1 MNGAAADLEQVF
13 RADLERIANGF
24 IEAFGLAFADA
35 DPNLSY
41 PPYRWLEFVLLRYV
55 PPTPRRV
62 FLSRGFWRRAAEAP
76 EEVRSAMD
84 NFAQLVRRGEDVN
97 AHQGRGLTAHDISS
111 GTRQNPRTD
120 LLLADFGIHHF
131 HMTDKPVAPGAYSSR
146 SDWLLFAVVRADTL
160 LCVDLKRHPK
170 GVGWAQKDVLKTA
183 VQNWPGA
190 FAEREVKGVT
200 GGEWSDADITR
211 MRTYGG
217 NATHRV
223 GTRVYGFLGGG
234 LTSAGTPVRVHWMAD
249 RIQLEIE
256 GLARQFTDQ
265 NNAAVQFCRD
275 RGVQEPKFRLV
286 LTSDGIAV
294 REEATL
300 VGVPLTAWPGLSAF
314 VPPWAISRLDAEVKR
329 GSGH

>member
-1 MNGAAADLEQVF
+1 MSGTAADLEQVF

-41 PPYRWLEFVLLRYV
+41 SPYRWLEFVLLRYV

-97 AHQGRGLTAHDISS
+97 AYQGRGLTAHDISS

-131 HMTDKPVAPGAYSSR
+131 HVTDDPVAPGAYSRR
-146 SDWLLFAVVRADTL
+146 SDWLLFAVVCADAL
-160 LCVDLKRHPK
+160 LCIDVKRHPK
-170 GVGWAQKDVLKTA
+170 GVGWAQKDVLETA

-211 MRTYGG
+211 MRTYGV
-217 NATHRV
+217 NTAHRI
-223 GTRVYGFLGGG
+223 GSRVYGALNGG
-234 LTSAGTPVRVHWMAD
+234 LTSAGTPMRVHWMAD
-249 RIQLEIE
+249 CIQLEIE
-256 GLARQFTDQ
+256 GLARQFADQ
-265 NNAAVQFCRD
+265 NNATVQLCRD
-275 RGVQEPKFRLV
+275 RGVLEPEFHIV
-286 LTSDGIAV
+286 FTPEGIAV
-294 REEATL
+294 AEQTTL
-300 VGVPLTAWPGLSAF
+300 IRTVLTESPGLSALA
-314 VPPWAISRLDAEVKR
+314 PLWAISRLAAFCAKTPA
-329 GSGH
+329 